1 VNEEKTAKRWIFLAE
16 GDLKTAEDELS
27 TTEPFTNTIC
37 FHSQQCVE
45 KYLKAYLSFVGKPFR
60 KTHDISELIELCKE
74 VDEEFEILYSLNAA
88 KLTRYAVDIRYP
100 DEFYIPSIEEAKEAL
115 EIAKKVR
122 NFIIRKLKE
131 IGFDYKI

>member
-1 VNEEKTAKRWIFLAE
+1 MNEEKTVKGWIFLAE

-88 KLTRYAVDIRYP
+88 KLTRYAVDIGYP

-131 IGFDYKI
+131 IGFDYKT

>member
-1 VNEEKTAKRWIFLAE
+1 LAE

-74 VDEEFEILYSLNAA
+74 VDEEFEILYSLNAT
-88 KLTRYAVDIRYP
+88 KLTRYAVDVRYP

-131 IGFDYKI
+131 IGFDYKT

>member
-1 VNEEKTAKRWIFLAE
+1 MAE

-131 IGFDYKI
+131 IGFDYET

>member
-131 IGFDYKI
+131 IGFDYKT

>member
-1 VNEEKTAKRWIFLAE
+1 LAE

-131 IGFDYKI
+131 IGFDYKT

>member
-1 VNEEKTAKRWIFLAE
+1 VNEEKTVKVWIFLAE

-131 IGFDYKI
+131 IGFDYKT